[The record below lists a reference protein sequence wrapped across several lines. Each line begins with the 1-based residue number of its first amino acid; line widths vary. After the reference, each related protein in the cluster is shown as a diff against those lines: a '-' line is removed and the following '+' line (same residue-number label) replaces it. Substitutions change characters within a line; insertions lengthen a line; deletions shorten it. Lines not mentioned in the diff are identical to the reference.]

1 MVTGK
6 TPCSKERETLLEIF
20 LSEGEKANLPSDLL
34 RHMGRCYACS
44 RYWKSLSAVRS
55 ASLQEPLYSSFLRA
69 KTLRR
74 LAGRDQAF
82 RLEWMPA
89 LVLAALL
96 SLSLSFVI
104 PVCLL
109 AKVYSYWTS
118 STAAACGAALG
129 TLLAGGLLITVASA
143 VSLFEMGSIR
153 FGNEEDVRVRR

>member
-1 MVTGK
+1 MIGK
-6 TPCSKERETLLEIF
+6 TPCSQERETLLEIF

-34 RHMGRCYACS
+34 RHMGCCDSCS
-44 RYWKSLSAVRS
+44 CYWKSLSAVRS
-55 ASLQEPLYSSFLRA
+55 ASPHELLYSSFLRA

-89 LVLAALL
+89 LVLGALL
-96 SLSLSFVI
+96 SLSLYFVI

-109 AKVYSYWTS
+109 AKVYSYCTS

-129 TLLAGGLLITVASA
+129 TLLAGGLLVTIASA
-143 VSLFEMGSIR
+143 VSLFEMGYIR
-153 FGNEEDVRVRR
+153 FGNEEDVRARR